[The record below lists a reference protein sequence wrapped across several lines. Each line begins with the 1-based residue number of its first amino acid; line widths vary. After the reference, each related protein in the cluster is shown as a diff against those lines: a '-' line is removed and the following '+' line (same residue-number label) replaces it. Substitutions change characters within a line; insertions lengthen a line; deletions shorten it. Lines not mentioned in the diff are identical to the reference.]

1 MMMQSAKF
9 TRNWQLLG
17 FAPGRGE
24 LPVKSIGM
32 DFSVK
37 TSDSTRGQTGL
48 HANSLG
54 DLQIKYQ
61 VITQCL

>member
-17 FAPGRGE
+17 FAPGTGK

-37 TSDSTRGQTGL
+37 TPDSTWWPNWPPRQL
-48 HANSLG
+48 PL
-54 DLQIKYQ
+54 
-61 VITQCL
+61 